1 MEINWTEFFAP
12 VWLSVKI
19 AVITS
24 IIVFILASYVAKLM
38 AGRKFPGYSLLET
51 VLMLP
56 LVLPPTVVG
65 FVLLVIL
72 GRRSW
77 IGELYERLTEQTI
90 LFTWGAAVIA
100 AVVVAFPL
108 VYRTVK
114 AGFEEVDKDLED
126 AARAQ
131 GASELQVLRY
141 VTLPLAGRALA
152 AGFVLGFA
160 RGLGEFGATI
170 MVAGNIPGR
179 TQTVPTAIYVAV
191 DGGNMTLAWMWVC
204 SIIVI
209 SALML
214 MFVTVNR
221 IELIPEGRGAQ
232 NIKNCINPLF
242 IPWLLEHH
250 EVVTFLN
257 QRDEFQAVNNLG
269 GFFNADADIGFTTGY
284 AAGNRQMAILLRLIP
299 AESGCGNSVQP
310 QLLVQQYTYAGA
322 ALTVNQ
328 PQAVLL

>member
-1 MEINWTEFFAP
+1 MNWTEFFAP

-24 IIVFILASYVAKLM
+24 IIVFILASWAAKLM

-114 AGFEEVDKDLED
+114 AGFEEVDKDIED

-141 VTLPLAGRALA
+141 VTLPLAGRALS

-204 SIIVI
+204 SIIII

-214 MFVTVNR
+214 MFVNR
-221 IELIPEGRGAQ
+221 R
-232 NIKNCINPLF
+232 
-242 IPWLLEHH
+242 
-250 EVVTFLN
+250 
-257 QRDEFQAVNNLG
+257 
-269 GFFNADADIGFTTGY
+269 
-284 AAGNRQMAILLRLIP
+284 
-299 AESGCGNSVQP
+299 S
-310 QLLVQQYTYAGA
+310 
-322 ALTVNQ
+322 
-328 PQAVLL
+328 